1 MDSFAWPA
9 IVELL
14 RLQHRVQAFDAQADE
29 FFLLQAYLILVF
41 GDIPAIS
48 MVM

>member
-1 MDSFAWPA
+1 MEFLQLQLGVKAWDA
-9 IVELL
+9 YMKEL
-14 RLQHRVQAFDAQADE
+14 FM
-29 FFLLQAYLILVF
+29 LQAYLILVF